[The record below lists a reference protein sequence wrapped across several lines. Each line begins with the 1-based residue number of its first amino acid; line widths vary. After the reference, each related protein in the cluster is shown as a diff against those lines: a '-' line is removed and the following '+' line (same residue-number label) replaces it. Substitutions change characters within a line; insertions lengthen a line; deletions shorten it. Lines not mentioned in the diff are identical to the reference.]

1 MENMDEFPLKV
12 EKCCSNLD
20 LLPTIS
26 NLMGLDYDSRLLA
39 GRDMLSDD
47 MGLVM
52 FKDQS
57 FLTDRVRYN
66 ATTGEAVWTGG
77 TEDESYLQQYMQM
90 VENRFRYSALVLQKD
105 YYSVVK

>member
-1 MENMDEFPLKV
+1 
-12 EKCCSNLD
+12 
-20 LLPTIS
+20 
-26 NLMGLDYDSRLLA
+26 
-39 GRDMLSDD
+39 MLSDD

-66 ATTGEAVWTGG
+66 ATTGETVWMGG
-77 TEDESYLQQYMQM
+77 TEDESYLQQCMQM

-105 YYSVVK
+105 YYSVVKP